1 MAGKVSRWRGLDSM
15 RLLGARPATITGIA
29 ATVTVASLLLA
40 GCATT
45 ASGATTQRQAISRAL
60 VTADGHHVVVPVTA
74 GGCVQR
80 SILTAT
86 ETASRVT
93 LVLRQILSGSI
104 CAAILSVGTTAV
116 VLRHPLSGRALV
128 DGTSGHRIPYFDG
141 RKLLRVTYL
150 PAGYRFTYYFPAAA
164 GGWER
169 RFVSSDQTAGLLN
182 VVQTPGSAAV
192 FPAWPVQFRTQV
204 DGHPATVQIGS
215 GTGQVYGRAIS
226 WAAEGYTFTVDSQ
239 IKLGG
244 QQPLGVAALT
254 HIAAGLRP

>member
-1 MAGKVSRWRGLDSM
+1 MSMAAGM
-15 RLLGARPATITGIA
+15 RRLGLLGPRLASVCSCAGSVA
-29 ATVTVASLLLA
+29 AACLLLA
-40 GCATT
+40 GCAGT
-45 ASGATTQRQAISRAL
+45 TTQRQAVSRAL
-60 VTADGHHVVVPVTA
+60 VTDDGRQVVVPVDA
-74 GGCVQR
+74 SCVQR
-80 SILTAT
+80 SVLTAV
-86 ETASRVT
+86 ETTSRVT
-93 LVLRQILSGSI
+93 LVLKQIFSGGN
-104 CAAILSVGTTAV
+104 CALVFVVGTTAV
-116 VLRHPLSGRALV
+116 VLRHPLSGRGLV

-141 RKLLRVTYL
+141 RKLPRVTYL